1 MKICAEEVMKV
12 VNSLSEKQRRFVDYY
27 IQSGSS
33 AEAARKAGYSSRSA
47 VKIGSENLTKPD
59 IRNAIQERLKELEDA
74 RIAKDKEILMY
85 LSDVMRGR
93 LSEEI
98 VATIGKGDG
107 SFEPTIIVKKVG
119 IKERNKAAELL
130 AKILGIFQSKAEI
143 EIDASNLLITA
154 LT

>member
-85 LSDVMRGR
+85 LSDV
-93 LSEEI
+93 I